1 MIHQRSSL
9 AVAVCILLGSAS
21 LANAQQATNASLKGT
36 NAALPSTNSSLISL
50 PPVTVV
56 AQAEAVQTG
65 VIEGTDFRNPG
76 GFGPIDS
83 KAATRTFTPNMENP
97 VSVQV
102 IPQEVLKSQQTIYLD
117 EALQNVAGVIPSGSS
132 VVGDSFSIRGFD
144 MHNLTYEDG
153 LRNDNYALGYQQS
166 MQNVENIEVVKGP
179 SSVLYG
185 QAEPGG
191 LVNIDSKKPLQS
203 NYFALNQQIGS
214 FAFYRTTLD
223 ATGPLNADKT
233 LLYRFNVD
241 QQNNWSYRDF
251 IHNQRLFLFPTF
263 RWQPNKDNEA
273 TLELT
278 YANIQQQYDN
288 GIPFQTNGLPAPVNR
303 GANYAMPWANQS
315 PAQDF
320 KVKFSFTHKFNDDWM
335 LHGAYKT
342 DFQNNPTPYGQ
353 YYTGPVDPA
362 GNLPIY
368 AGGTPFYQQW
378 TQEFLTDLTGKF
390 KTWFVKHTALLGFD
404 FYQQS
409 FQYTFQQNNSVSP
422 SFTQNIYAPNWNT
435 PVPGYT
441 SSGSTFQYTRDAAMF
456 AQDQLELPGH
466 LFGLAGFRYDSI
478 SIGNSGYSQ
487 AASACNVAVTPRF
500 GLLWNPVKPVS
511 IYGSYTANFGASAL
525 GALTTNGTVLPPQS
539 AQQWELG
546 LKQES
551 DNKKFT
557 ATESIYQLTKQNV
570 PQADPS
576 NPLFSE
582 AVGQIRS
589 KGVEVQVAGEI
600 VSGWK
605 VIAAYSYISAVV
617 TQGSTAGSYGTGSQ
631 VGQRPTGVP
640 YNSGSVWNTYEIQQG
655 PLKRLRLGAGVVYR
669 SQEVAYVPNSSGSGY
684 DMEQIPSFA
693 TVNLMAAYP
702 FQVGP
707 TKWTAQVNIENLFNS
722 YYFTTINPYQAMP
735 GAPVNFMASL
745 KAEF

>member
-1 MIHQRSSL
+1 MMISKKACL
-9 AVAVCILLGSAS
+9 AILFSFAWVQAWSQDPASGSRV
-21 LANAQQATNASLKGT
+21 TG
-36 NAALPSTNSSLISL
+36 PVL
-50 PPVTVV
+50 PPVTVT
-56 AQAEAVQTG
+56 AQGESYSDMQSV
-65 VIEGTDFRNPG
+65 VEGTDFRNPG
-76 GFGPIDS
+76 GFAPVDS
-83 KAATRTFTPNMENP
+83 KAAARTFTPNMENP

-102 IPQEVLKSQQTIYLD
+102 LPKEVLDSQQTIYLD
-117 EALQNVAGVIPSGSS
+117 EAIQNVAGVIPSGSS
-132 VVGDSFSIRGFD
+132 IVGDSFSIRGFD

-153 LRNDNYALGYQQS
+153 LRNDNYALGSRRS

-191 LVNIDSKKPLQS
+191 LVNIDTKKPLTS
-203 NYFALNQQIGS
+203 NYFAVDQQVGS
-214 FAFYRTTLD
+214 FSFYRTTAD
-223 ATGPLNADKT
+223 SSGPVDQGKT
-233 LLYRFNVD
+233 FLYRFNLD
-241 QQNNWSYRDF
+241 QQNNWSYRNF
-251 IHNQRLFLFPTF
+251 IHDQRLFLFPTF

-288 GIPFQTNGLPAPVNR
+288 GVPFQTNGLPASVSR

-320 KVKFSFTHKFNDDWM
+320 RVKFSFTHRFSDTWM
-335 LHGAYKT
+335 LHGAYRT
-342 DFQNNPTPYGQ
+342 DFQSNPTPCGQ
-353 YYTGPVDPA
+353 YYVGTVDQS

-390 KTWFVKHTALLGFD
+390 RTWFAKHTALLGFD
-404 FYQQS
+404 YYQQS
-409 FQYTFQQNNSVSP
+409 FQYQYQVNGIY
-422 SFTQNIYAPNWNT
+422 TQNINAPNWNT
-435 PVPGYT
+435 PVPGYS
-441 SSGSTFQYTRDAAMF
+441 SSGGTFQYTRDAAMF
-456 AQDQLELPGH
+456 AQDQIELPGH
-466 LFGLAGFRYDSI
+466 LFGLAGFRYDSL
-478 SIGNSGYSQ
+478 SIGNTGY
-487 AASACNVAVTPRF
+487 AGYGATSACNVAVTPRF

-525 GALTTNGTVLPPQS
+525 GAISSNGAVLPPQG
-539 AQQWELG
+539 AQQWEFG

-557 ATESIYQLTKQNV
+557 ATESIYQLTKENV

-576 NPLFSE
+576 NPQFSE
-582 AVGQIRS
+582 AIGQIRS
-589 KGVEVQVAGEI
+589 KGVEVQLAGEI
-600 VSGWK
+600 LPGWK
-605 VIAAYSYISAVV
+605 VIAAYSYISAMV
-617 TQGSTAGSYGTGSQ
+617 TQGSGAGSGFGLGSQ

-640 YNSGSVWNTYEIQQG
+640 YNSGSVWSTYEVQQG
-655 PLKRLRLGAGVVYR
+655 PLKRLRLGAGTVYR
-669 SQEVAYVPNSSGSGY
+669 SQEVTYVPNSTYTGY
-684 DMEQIPSFA
+684 DLQQIPGFA

-702 FQVGP
+702 FEIGK
-707 TKWTAQVNIENLFNS
+707 TKWTAQVNLDNLFNS
-722 YYFTTINPYQAMP
+722 TYYTSINPYQAMP